1 MKKLIMVLVLMSA
14 AFAWAED
21 ASDAS
26 DVGDQHSKHLV
37 RVVTNDEGERL
48 LADSFSKTLYVFDLD
63 QQKPAPVCTGDCA
76 EVWPPYIVT
85 DAEAATLKAPLATV
99 ARANKK
105 LQLTYQG
112 RPVYTY
118 IFDRKKG
125 DDMGDGLGGVWHYI
139 EVKDLNLEN

>member
-1 MKKLIMVLVLMSA
+1 MKKLIAILVLMSA
-14 AFAWAED
+14 TFAWAAD
-21 ASDAS
+21 AGDTS

-37 RVVTNDEGERL
+37 RTVTNDEGEHL

-63 QQKPAPVCTGDCA
+63 QHKPAPVCTGDCA

-85 DAEAATLKAPLATV
+85 DAEAATLKAALATI

-105 LQLTYQG
+105 LQLTYEG